1 MASVGEILRR
11 ERERQGLPLADI
23 AQQTRIKK
31 QYLEAVERDD
41 FESLPGRFFARS
53 FTTQYAERLGV
64 NNAELAAALDRQVA
78 TAQPPPVTGK
88 EVVSGTGWAYQ
99 EYSVDPMPEGSASA
113 INARKMTASIVML
126 VAVVIAC
133 GAIFWLWQRS
143 QLSSTSAS
151 TGLSEGSRT
160 AQDVAPPA
168 VQPAP
173 VAEPPAA
180 LVTPET
186 QTAAPTPAPTSA
198 PTPTP
203 APSPTPAPAEAT
215 PQVPASGKISLAIV
229 AKEDTW
235 LRITVDGKVILAA
248 VLARGEQRVAAASE
262 NAKVLLGNAG
272 GVDIRFNGS
281 DIGTIGPRGQVR
293 TVDFTPDRFTVI
305 EPAPRKAPTEGAN
318 PQPLAGLNDAPR

>member
-23 AQQTRIKK
+23 AQQTRIKR
-31 QYLEAVERDD
+31 QYLEALERDD

-53 FTTQYAERLGV
+53 FTTQYADRLGV
-64 NNAELAAALDRQVA
+64 NDSELAAALDRQVA
-78 TAQPPPVTGK
+78 PAQPTPVAAGGK
-88 EVVSGTGWAYQ
+88 EVIGGTGWVYQ

-160 AQDVAPPA
+160 AQEVAPPA

-180 LVTPET
+180 PATSQT
-186 QTAAPTPAPTSA
+186 QAVAPTPAPT
-198 PTPTP
+198 PTP
-203 APSPTPAPAEAT
+203 AAPPVEAA
-215 PQVPASGKISLAIV
+215 PQMAPSGKISLAIV

-235 LRITVDGKVILAA
+235 LRITVDGKVVLAA
-248 VLARGEQRVAAASE
+248 VMARGESRVAAASE
-262 NAKVLLGNAG
+262 NAKILLGNAG

-305 EPAPRKAPTEGAN
+305 EPPARKAPTDTPN
-318 PQPLAGLNDAPR
+318 PQPVAGLN